1 MTSCFQ
7 FGQHA
12 IQKLEFTR
20 NSIQKLVRDST
31 WIDCIFHLFKNEG
44 MVADFAKLHNS
55 IVQSL
60 DTSFANHTKNRIAN
74 ASVDIHTTYPFSP
87 DAVYRIPLF
96 FIWEYNLTWRA
107 ESLHF
112 TTRSTLSGNSASTS
126 FFRRRSRNGR
136 RTLWRRLIIKS
147 CSSSFSATLS
157 WTPWLLK
164 GVLNHSSKLF
174 TLLKIFGKIKF
185 SNAHSSGKLFY
196 S

>member
-1 MTSCFQ
+1 MRSRSSNLPETRYRSSLETPPGLTAFSTSSKTKGWLQILRSCIIVLFNPL
-7 FGQHA
+7 
-12 IQKLEFTR
+12 IPVLLITR
-20 NSIQKLVRDST
+20 
-31 WIDCIFHLFKNEG
+31 
-44 MVADFAKLHNS
+44 
-55 IVQSL
+55 
-60 DTSFANHTKNRIAN
+60 TKNRIAN